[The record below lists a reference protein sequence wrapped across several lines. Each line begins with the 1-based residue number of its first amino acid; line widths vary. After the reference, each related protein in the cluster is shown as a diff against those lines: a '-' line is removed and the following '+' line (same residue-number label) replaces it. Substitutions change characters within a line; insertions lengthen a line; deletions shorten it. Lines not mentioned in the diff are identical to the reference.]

1 MTSKQ
6 EPPIPDDSANESMNP
21 RPKRPVGRPP
31 LELPDPI
38 PDTPENIARVVL
50 NTKPKKRGEWR
61 FEKKRRQKSDR

>member
-6 EPPIPDDSANESMNP
+6 EPRIPDDGANKSIDS

-31 LELPDPI
+31 LEFPDPI
-38 PDTPENIARVVL
+38 PDTPENIARIVL

-61 FEKKRRQKSDR
+61 FEKQRKRKNDS